1 MTNRMERSKS
11 AAAFR
16 GGCNGSP
23 HAGQLAA
30 CVLTGCEQMGH
41 FTKPAGRAAES
52 PGLTGAIKASTSKP
66 QSSQKSLPSLR
77 AMFAELQ
84 KGQFMNVFFVLC
96 RNGHL
101 SGVMIVFQGRNPNTK

>member
-1 MTNRMERSKS
+1 MRVMIHITMAQRIHFLMTNRMERSKS

-30 CVLTGCEQMGH
+30 CVL
-41 FTKPAGRAAES
+41 
-52 PGLTGAIKASTSKP
+52 
-66 QSSQKSLPSLR
+66 
-77 AMFAELQ
+77 AELQ